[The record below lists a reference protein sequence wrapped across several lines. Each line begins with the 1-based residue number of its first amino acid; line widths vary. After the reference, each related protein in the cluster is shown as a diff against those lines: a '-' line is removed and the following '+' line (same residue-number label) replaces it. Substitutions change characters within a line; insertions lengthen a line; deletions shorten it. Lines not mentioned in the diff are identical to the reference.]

1 VSTVEGLIAELRE
14 VCADLPDRRTGPS
27 RDDAYTMTDIGLS
40 AFSIFFMGSPS
51 FLAHQRALAEGH
63 GRSNCQTLFGM
74 MAIPTD
80 NYIRLMLDGA
90 APAMFDRLFIKAIE
104 AAGPLTPFQCLDGRV
119 LIALDGTEH
128 FCSRKIKCRQ
138 CSTRLRADGGTEYF
152 HAFLGASIVAPGHKR
167 VLPLPPEFIAP
178 QDEEVSRSGTLT
190 CRQPKEEV
198 KQDCER
204 NAAKRWL
211 ARHSTTLAHLWP
223 IYLGDDLFA
232 CQPIVAAIQ
241 EAGGSFILTCKPS
254 SHQTIAE
261 YLHGAER
268 QEQRQTVCK
277 RGKRTTTIYRW
288 LDAVPLRATD
298 DAIQVNWFS
307 VETLNSKGKRTYYNS
322 FVTSSFGNAG
332 VPPTKRETDLAVTA
346 DTVADLAVCGRA
358 RWKIENETFNVLKTN
373 GYNLEHNCGH
383 GKETLASV
391 MVTLNLLAFAFHRR
405 LSRRPRLASRRHRT
419 SSEVSLLRASA
430 DHHRLC
436 GLPRLD
442 APAPIHRCGGH
453 TATVTRALPDPHSKH
468 PNTENKHQKYPRDLN
483 RFRDIFPAACC
494 ASMMWHEQLY
504 PQKPQCHGVAV
515 SPRVSDEVPP
525 CGYWS

>member
-1 VSTVEGLIAELRE
+1 VSTVEGLIAALRE

-51 FLAHQRALAEGH
+51 FLAHQRALEEGY

-74 MAIPTD
+74 TAIPTD

-90 APAMFDRLFIKAIE
+90 APAVFDGLFFSAIE

-152 HAFLGASIVAPGHKR
+152 HAFLGASMVPPGHKR

-178 QDEEVSRSGTLT
+178 QDGA
-190 CRQPKEEV
+190 V

-211 ARHSTTLAHLWP
+211 ARHSTTLAHLRP
-223 IYLGDDLFA
+223 VFLGDDLFA

-241 EAGGSFILTCKPS
+241 AAGGSFILTCKPS

-261 YLHGAER
+261 YVHGADL
-268 QEQRQTVCK
+268 QEYRQTVCK
-277 RGKRTTTIYRW
+277 RGKRSTTIYRW

-298 DAIQVNWFS
+298 DAIQVNWCS
-307 VETLNSKGKRTYYNS
+307 VEILN
-322 FVTSSFGNAG
+322 
-332 VPPTKRETDLAVTA
+332 LAVLAWRAAVVARGPTYRFFEHLRTITA
-346 DTVADLAVCGRA
+346 YVV
-358 RWKIENETFNVLKTN
+358 
-373 GYNLEHNCGH
+373 
-383 GKETLASV
+383 
-391 MVTLNLLAFAFHRR
+391 
-405 LSRRPRLASRRHRT
+405 
-419 SSEVSLLRASA
+419 
-430 DHHRLC
+430 
-436 GLPRLD
+436 
-442 APAPIHRCGGH
+442 
-453 TATVTRALPDPHSKH
+453 
-468 PNTENKHQKYPRDLN
+468 
-483 RFRDIFPAACC
+483 FRDWTHLLLSIGAA
-494 ASMMWHEQLY
+494 AI
-504 PQKPQCHGVAV
+504 
-515 SPRVSDEVPP
+515 RPP
-525 CGYWS
+525 